1 MIGPN
6 GGIAQTLVSSIE
18 GIPFKFI
25 NGLDVDSSTGV
36 IYFTDSSITFQK
48 RYADFLSRSIDS
60 SGTLLKYD
68 LHTKNVSV
76 IYTSLMFPNGVALSK
91 NHSFLL
97 VAGTIRRRILKFNIG
112 TNNFDPEVFAALP
125 RVPDNIK
132 MNHKGEFWVALNA

>member
-1 MIGPN
+1 
-6 GGIAQTLVSSIE
+6 
-18 GIPFKFI
+18 FI
-25 NGLDVDSSTGV
+25 NGLDVDGSTGV
-36 IYFTDSSITFQK
+36 IYFTDSSITFQR
-48 RYADFLSRSIDS
+48 RYADFLSRSTDS
-60 SGTLLKYD
+60 SGRLLKYD

-76 IYTSLMFPNGVALSK
+76 IYTSLMFPNGVALRK

-97 VAGTIRRRILKFNIG
+97 VAGPIRRRILKFNIG